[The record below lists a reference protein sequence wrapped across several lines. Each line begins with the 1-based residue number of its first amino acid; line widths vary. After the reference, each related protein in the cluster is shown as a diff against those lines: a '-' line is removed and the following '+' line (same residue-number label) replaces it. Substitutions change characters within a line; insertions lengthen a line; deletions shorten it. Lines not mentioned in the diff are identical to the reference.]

1 MIESKA
7 FLSRDAPPA
16 ARPACCSRL
25 AAILKPH
32 RPSRSGICTGLAV
45 PGPPPT
51 SAGNAPAS
59 PRFFRHPQE
68 KAMPTEIADQ
78 IRNEIAAVRGEIE
91 EQKALAKR
99 NVQNVAVESEI
110 AQRLRALH
118 VRLDELERNL
128 EQLPVR
134 PN

>member
-1 MIESKA
+1 
-7 FLSRDAPPA
+7 
-16 ARPACCSRL
+16 
-25 AAILKPH
+25 
-32 RPSRSGICTGLAV
+32 
-45 PGPPPT
+45 
-51 SAGNAPAS
+51 
-59 PRFFRHPQE
+59 
-68 KAMPTEIADQ
+68 MPTEIADQ

-134 PN
+134 PNR

>member
-1 MIESKA
+1 
-7 FLSRDAPPA
+7 
-16 ARPACCSRL
+16 
-25 AAILKPH
+25 
-32 RPSRSGICTGLAV
+32 
-45 PGPPPT
+45 
-51 SAGNAPAS
+51 
-59 PRFFRHPQE
+59 
-68 KAMPTEIADQ
+68 MPTEIADQ

-128 EQLPVR
+128 EQLPVQ
-134 PN
+134 PNR